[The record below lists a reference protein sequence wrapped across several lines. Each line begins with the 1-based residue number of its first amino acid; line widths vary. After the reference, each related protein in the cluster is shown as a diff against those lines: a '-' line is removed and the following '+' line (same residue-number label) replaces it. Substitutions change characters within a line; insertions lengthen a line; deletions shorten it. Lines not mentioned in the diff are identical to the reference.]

1 MIGKPHR
8 RMHRGLLAFLC
19 VSVSACGS
27 ASHGAPTVDPVEVT
41 KAQAQTLLAAETLPD
56 RFEVVQQ
63 ADRLAVAS
71 VRGAKSAG
79 VDLTELAAGLRERL
93 FRTAHVESDGREAVL
108 LLERTMDAAEPARAC
123 SAAIRRAVLLGE
135 LARDPVL
142 TLREAAAAAARF
154 PDPACVST
162 VDELGATL
170 APYRARAGFSTRA
183 AVASAPPSAS
193 GGAPPDIAPD
203 DAVAS
208 PATPPPSS
216 EPVKVT
222 SLQPYGDVES
232 ARVVVSLSGPTS
244 FKMGVAPPREK
255 GAGPRVYVDI
265 AHAVLGKS
273 RRDIKVGGLVERVRV
288 APHEGGARIV
298 LDLSRVAV
306 RRVFYLP
313 EPFRVVIDVSARAR
327 GDAPGVA
334 GGKRSV
340 SRVVLDPGH
349 GGNDP
354 GATGAGGLREKDVT
368 LDIAHRA
375 APVLARELGIST
387 LLTRDKD
394 DYVSLE
400 ERTARANAFGADLF
414 VSIHCNASESST
426 AHGVQTFVLDTTSD
440 DIAGRV
446 AARENASSAQA
457 GTEVSKLLAQLKL
470 ADLGTRSTHL
480 AELLQRTAVASLS
493 DKFPGVSDQGVK
505 TAGFYVL
512 VGAQMPAVLFET
524 SFISNANEEAR
535 LGSGEYRQRLADA
548 IVNAIRG
555 YREGRL
561 RPGRED
567 LGARRAGLHGLSRRP
582 LLDQLAGHGDDRF
595 AVAALL
601 ELGQA
606 LRVGGGEPDPVAR
619 GGARD
624 RGVGVHQ
631 GVVHGANGRLVGE
644 IGEHAQGRGAGR
656 AIAALHRFEE
666 APVEGRRVDGARRE
680 RAADVRR
687 VHVGA
692 RQAFE
697 VAALAA
703 EHRPLVEGF
712 VVELLDVEN
721 AVVLRDRVVPR
732 RLGGATGAAAVGFAG
747 GEEQQGQEDST
758 HGARPI
764 TARQGSASRT

>member
-1 MIGKPHR
+1 
-8 RMHRGLLAFLC
+8 MHKALVAILC
-19 VSVSACGS
+19 VAMSACGS
-27 ASHGAPTVDPVEVT
+27 PSSGTAPVDSVEVA
-41 KAQAQTLLAAETLPD
+41 KAQGHALLVADTLPD
-56 RFEVVQQ
+56 RFEVVQH
-63 ADRLAVAS
+63 ADRLAVAA

-93 FRTAHVESDGREAVL
+93 FRTTHAESDGREAVL

-135 LARDPVL
+135 LARDPVV

-154 PDPACVST
+154 PDPACQAT

-170 APYRARAGFSTRA
+170 APFRARAGMGARVVSASVAPGATS
-183 AVASAPPSAS
+183 ASAGADGPS
-193 GGAPPDIAPD
+193 D
-203 DAVAS
+203 DALAS
-208 PATPPPSS
+208 PEPPPPSS

-265 AHAVLGKS
+265 AHAVLGKT
-273 RRDIKVGGLVERVRV
+273 RRDVKVGGLVERVRV
-288 APHEGGARIV
+288 GPHEGGARIV

-327 GDAPGVA
+327 GDSPAAA

-400 ERTARANAFGADLF
+400 ERTARANAFGAELF
-414 VSIHCNASESST
+414 VSIHCNASESSA

-470 ADLGTRSTHL
+470 AELGTRSTHL

-524 SFISNANEEAR
+524 SFISNASEEAR

-548 IVNAIRG
+548 IVNAIKA

-561 RPGRED
+561 RARGAD
-567 LGARRAGLHGLSRRP
+567 LGARRAGLHGLARRA
-582 LLDQLAGHGDDRF
+582 LFDELAGDGDDRL
-595 AVAALL
+595 AVALLL
-601 ELGQA
+601 ELGET
-606 LRVGGGEPDPVAR
+606 LGVGGREPDPVAR
-619 GGARD
+619 RGAGDGR
-624 RGVGVHQ
+624 VGVHQ
-631 GVVHGANGRLVGE
+631 RIVDGAHRGLVGE
-644 IGEHAQGRGAGR
+644 VGEHAQGGRTRGA
-656 AIAALHRFEE
+656 
-666 APVEGRRVDGARRE
+666 
-680 RAADVRR
+680 
-687 VHVGA
+687 
-692 RQAFE
+692 
-697 VAALAA
+697 
-703 EHRPLVEGF
+703 
-712 VVELLDVEN
+712 
-721 AVVLRDRVVPR
+721 VVPLR
-732 RLGGATGAAAVGFAG
+732 RLEQATV
-747 GEEQQGQEDST
+747 E
-758 HGARPI
+758 
-764 TARQGSASRT
+764 